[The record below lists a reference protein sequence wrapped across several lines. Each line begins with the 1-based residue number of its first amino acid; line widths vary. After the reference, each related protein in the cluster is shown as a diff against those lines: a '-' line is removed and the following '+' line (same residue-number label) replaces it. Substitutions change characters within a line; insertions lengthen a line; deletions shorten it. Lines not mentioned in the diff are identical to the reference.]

1 MTSTE
6 IGYLALFRQGGATV
20 GLKTRLSACGI
31 REASYFRGGF
41 AEVIREDLVRRMNRG
56 GESQAG
62 GGGFR
67 ADAVSPEYRVGLK
80 VQSCHPRSQVV
91 QQGPLR
97 SLSSFLSRKTP
108 SPTSQSSKV
117 SSLVEKCLGRTIV
130 LISRSFFYFF

>member
-97 SLSSFLSRKTP
+97 SLSSFLGARTP
-108 SPTSQSSKV
+108 SITISTPCV
-117 SSLVEKCLGRTIV
+117 S
-130 LISRSFFYFF
+130 LISMA